1 VALRDSE
8 AHVLLGAIQGRTVL
22 WSSWVGRAAC
32 REVEPTFLSRAAVCG
47 RHDDD
52 TSGAWGG
59 NDEDDPDT
67 SLQST
72 AALGTSPLHDGS
84 EDGSSSKETPRSS
97 AFRLLMQLS
106 FRSRLAIWCSLC
118 CALRAACRLSTAAWF
133 RLKIASSERGALA
146 GTRWVHFNCN
156 DKKA

>member
-1 VALRDSE
+1 VALCDSK

-22 WSSWVGRAAC
+22 WSSWAGRAAC
-32 REVEPTFLSRAAVCG
+32 REVEPTFLSR
-47 RHDDD
+47 HDDD
-52 TSGAWGG
+52 TSGARRG
-59 NDEDDPDT
+59 NDEDDPDIL
-67 SLQST
+67 LQST

-84 EDGSSSKETPRSS
+84 EDGYSSKETPRSS

-118 CALRAACRLSTAAWF
+118 CALRAACSLSAAAWF